1 MYRKNN
7 NIDDDEKIQR
17 GDKSAKIEGLKKRE
31 RRERINGFSSVEKS
45 NMGWEREREREEKV
59 DDWLQGVWV
68 VAVGKNKE
76 TILYRF
82 FFFFLLLI
90 SFWDIY
96 V

>member
-45 NMGWEREREREEKV
+45 NMG
-59 DDWLQGVWV
+59 
-68 VAVGKNKE
+68 
-76 TILYRF
+76 
-82 FFFFLLLI
+82 
-90 SFWDIY
+90 
-96 V
+96 